1 MDELIKKLAA
11 FGLPAVVLMIAI
23 SATGLAGGA
32 AITTALAALGPFGMF
47 GGIALLGIIDLLA
60 DKITEVSWE
69 EITKLVVKEQLK
81 TYSKEE
87 VIEFVKKSLITKSM
101 KLKIIDYIENFNEN

>member
-1 MDELIKKLAA
+1 
-11 FGLPAVVLMIAI
+11 
-23 SATGLAGGA
+23 
-32 AITTALAALGPFGMF
+32 MF
-47 GGIALLGIIDLLA
+47 GGIALLGIIGLLA

-87 VIEFVKKSLITKSM
+87 VIEFVKKISNN
-101 KLKIIDYIENFNEN
+101 KIDEIKNY

>member
-1 MDELIKKLAA
+1 MDELVKKIAA

-32 AITTALAALGPFGMF
+32 ALTTALAALGPFGMF
-47 GGIALLGIIDLLA
+47 GGIALLGILGLLA

-81 TYSKEE
+81 TSSKEE
-87 VIEFVKKSLITKSM
+87 VIEYVKKSLIT
-101 KLKIIDYIENFNEN
+101 NPWN